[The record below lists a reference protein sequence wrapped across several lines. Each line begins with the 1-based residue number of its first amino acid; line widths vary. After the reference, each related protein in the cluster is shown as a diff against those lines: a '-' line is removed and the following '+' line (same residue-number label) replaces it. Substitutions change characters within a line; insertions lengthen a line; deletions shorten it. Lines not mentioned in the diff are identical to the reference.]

1 MSTEVKGLK
10 EFQKKNG
17 AREEVRSKR
26 PDVKKNTFTIE
37 QLLKGLAMN
46 AVDKLYDNIVRG
58 GR

>member
-17 AREEVRSKR
+17 AREETKK
-26 PDVKKNTFTIE
+26 PDVKRNTFTIE
-37 QLLKGLAMN
+37 QLMKNLAMN
-46 AVDKLYDNIVRG
+46 AADKLYDKIARG